1 MKILKG
7 DAGYIKKRKTQVTV
21 KVLLEFAIVA
31 ALMILGITQTGT
43 RMNLLTVVAILGCL
57 PAGKALVELIML
69 LPHRTIASEKAE
81 EIAEKTTLLTVA
93 YDMIITSTEKAMPV
107 DALVILDNT
116 ICGFASNPRTNPE
129 KVGKQIKEM
138 LASQRYDKV
147 VVKIF
152 SDYTAFITR
161 AEGMQNMASVSRPET
176 HKKEEA
182 MRQFILQISL

>member
-7 DAGYIKKRKTQVTV
+7 DAGYIKKRKTRVTV
-21 KVLLEFAIVA
+21 KVLLEFGIVA
-31 ALMILGITQTGT
+31 ALLILGITQTGT

-81 EIAEKTTLLTVA
+81 EIAEKTPLLTVA
-93 YDMIITSTEKAMPV
+93 YDMIITSTEKAIPV
-107 DALVILDNT
+107 DVLVILDNT
-116 ICGFASNPRTNPE
+116 ICGYASNSKTNTD

-138 LASQRYDKV
+138 LTNHKYDKV

-161 AEGMQNMASVSRPET
+161 AEGMQNMAAVSRPET
-176 HKKEEA
+176 QKKEEA
-182 MRQFILQISL
+182 MRQLILQISL